1 MVITIKWPLI
11 SLDRESIKE
20 FEIFEWQVVPQM
32 EQMKT
37 MIKMPILMKLLTILE
52 VAQIELQAATHLQ
65 SKEIQTD
72 PFPLQRMKK
81 KVLTLAKKTTYL
93 QLIGK
98 RGKLI

>member
-65 SKEIQTD
+65 NKEIPTD